1 LRSPSEAMPF
11 APDAPRPPW
20 VDVLASLED
29 GVVVLDATGRIADLN
44 PAAEQLLGVSNPQA
58 IGMEVGQLGAS
69 RRNDWLGE
77 LARGTLREGAARRHG
92 EGILVSRSGE
102 APVSAACAPVFDGD
116 GGLSGVV
123 LVLHDLSLQR
133 TLEATASRADRLA
146 ALGTVALGLAHEIKN
161 PLGGIKG
168 AAQLLRSAV
177 TDPDLVRCTEIIVRE
192 VERLDGLVEQLREL
206 SVPPQLQLEPVN
218 IHRVLNSVLSLER
231 QAPDWGTIALRT
243 AFDPSLPPVRGDRA
257 QLTQVFLNLVKNA
270 LEALAGAGELAVST
284 RLEAGFHIRRRS
296 GRARFLSVL
305 VEDSGP
311 GIPEEHRAQLFSPFF
326 TTKSRGSGL
335 GLTLCHRIITQH
347 GGTIT
352 HEPRPTGG
360 ASFRV
365 TLPVSEDDG
374 LDATR

>member
-1 LRSPSEAMPF
+1 MGTPF
-11 APDAPRPPW
+11 ESAPLASAARRPPW
-20 VDVLASLED
+20 ADVLASLED

-58 IGMEVGQLGAS
+58 IGMEVAQLGAS
-69 RRNDWLGE
+69 HRNGWLGE

-92 EGILVSRSGE
+92 EGTLVSRSGE
-102 APVSAACAPVFDGD
+102 TPVSAACAPVFDGD
-116 GGLSGVV
+116 GGFNGAV

-146 ALGTVALGLAHEIKN
+146 TLGTLALGLAHEIKN

-177 TDPDLVRCTEIIVRE
+177 TDPDLVRCTEIIVCE

-218 IHRVLNSVLSLER
+218 IHRVLNTVLGLQR
-231 QAPDWGTIALRT
+231 QAADWGTVVLRT
-243 AFDPSLPPVRGDRA
+243 VFDPSLPPVRGDRA

-270 LEALAGAGELAVST
+270 LEALGGTGELIVST

-296 GRARFLSVL
+296 RRARFLTVL
-305 VEDSGP
+305 VEDTGP
-311 GIPEEHRAQLFSPFF
+311 GISEEHRAQLFSPFF

-335 GLTLCHRIITQH
+335 GLTLCHRVVTQH

-352 HEPRPTGG
+352 HEPRPSGG
-360 ASFRV
+360 ACFRV
-365 TLPVSEDDG
+365 TLPVSGEDG
-374 LDATR
+374 VDAT

>member
-1 LRSPSEAMPF
+1 MRALRE
-11 APDAPRPPW
+11 PRAHPAHVALRARPLRGESARRPGRSQ
-20 VDVLASLED
+20 LA
-29 GVVVLDATGRIADLN
+29 
-44 PAAEQLLGVSNPQA
+44 
-58 IGMEVGQLGAS
+58 
-69 RRNDWLGE
+69 RRPRRE
-77 LARGTLREGAARRHG
+77 RTEERGTLREGAARRHG

-218 IHRVLNSVLSLER
+218 IHRVLNTVLSLER
-231 QAPDWGTIALRT
+231 QAPDWGAIALRT
-243 AFDPSLPPVRGDRA
+243 VFDPSLPPVR
-257 QLTQVFLNLVKNA
+257 
-270 LEALAGAGELAVST
+270 
-284 RLEAGFHIRRRS
+284 
-296 GRARFLSVL
+296 
-305 VEDSGP
+305 
-311 GIPEEHRAQLFSPFF
+311 
-326 TTKSRGSGL
+326 
-335 GLTLCHRIITQH
+335 
-347 GGTIT
+347 
-352 HEPRPTGG
+352 
-360 ASFRV
+360 
-365 TLPVSEDDG
+365 
-374 LDATR
+374 